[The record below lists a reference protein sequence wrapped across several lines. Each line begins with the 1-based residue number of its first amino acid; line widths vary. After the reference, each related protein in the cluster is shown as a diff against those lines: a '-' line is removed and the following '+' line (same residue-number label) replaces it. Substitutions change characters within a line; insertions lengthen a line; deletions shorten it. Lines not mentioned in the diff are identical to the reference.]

1 MALHVAPMSHGVA
14 DTVRQPLKILGNIL
28 QHINRKWRT
37 QSAAKSKI
45 PSYFQSGGGGR
56 TRTYEGIASGFT
68 VRPLC
73 RSGHS
78 PAAAGGRGGFSST
91 DTCGALFKLLGDV
104 IELGIERAADRI
116 HGSNDHD
123 RNAGGDQTVFDG
135 GSARLII
142 QKGDDLT
149 HLTQLLWSIRQYRTA
164 TPLRR
169 T

>member
-78 PAAAGGRGGFSST
+78 PENRCT
-91 DTCGALFKLLGDV
+91 ALISKDNRLRLP
-104 IELGIERAADRI
+104 GI
-116 HGSNDHD
+116 
-123 RNAGGDQTVFDG
+123 TV
-135 GSARLII
+135 LC
-142 QKGDDLT
+142 
-149 HLTQLLWSIRQYRTA
+149 
-164 TPLRR
+164 
-169 T
+169 